1 MSEPAPGVDALLDR
15 LEQAIAGLAEGRAE
29 LDQLVA
35 TYDEARRLAAAA
47 ETELEKLSAQLA
59 EK

>member
-15 LEQAIAGLAEGRAE
+15 LEQAIARLAEGRAE